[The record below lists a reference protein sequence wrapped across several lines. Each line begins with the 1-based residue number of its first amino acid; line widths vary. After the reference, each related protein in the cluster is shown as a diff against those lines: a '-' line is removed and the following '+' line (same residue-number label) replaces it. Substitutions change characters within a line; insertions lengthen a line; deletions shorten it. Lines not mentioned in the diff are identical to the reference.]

1 MNAAIDIGNTRCK
14 IGFFENDSLRRVVK
28 NITVEEVPKY
38 IIGEKIPHT
47 IISSVSKG
55 AGGLAEQIK
64 NYSDV
69 LLLSHQTPLPVS
81 LNYATPETLGTDRI
95 AASVGAFHLNPD
107 NNSLVIDIGSC
118 ITYDVVSKEGTYE
131 GGAISPG
138 VEMRLKAMH
147 SFTARLP
154 LIEEPEWMELPGK
167 TTASSMINGV
177 LHGTVAE
184 IEGMIERFSNLYEG
198 LHVII
203 CGGGSKFFESNIKHP
218 IFACSELV
226 LIGLNRILMHNDR
239 N

>member
-14 IGFFENDSLRRVVK
+14 IGFFENDSLQRVVK
-28 NITVEEVPKY
+28 NIAVEEISKH
-38 IIGEKIPHT
+38 IIGEEIPQT
-47 IISSVSKG
+47 IISSVGKE
-55 AGGLAEQIK
+55 AGELVDQIK
-64 NYSDV
+64 NYSNV
-69 LLLSHQTPLPVS
+69 LLLSHQTPLPIT
-81 LNYATPETLGTDRI
+81 LDYATPGTLGTDRI
-95 AASVGAFHLNPD
+95 AAAVGAFHLNPGY
-107 NNSLVIDIGSC
+107 NCLVIDIGSC

-138 VEMRLKAMH
+138 VEMKLKAMH

-154 LIEEPEWMELPGK
+154 LIEVPEWMDLPGK
-167 TTASSMINGV
+167 TTASSMINGA
-177 LHGTVAE
+177 LYGTLSE
-184 IEGMIERFSNLYEG
+184 IEGMAERFSSLYGG

-203 CGGGSKFFESNIKHP
+203 CGGGSKFFESNIKRP